1 MEHDADVII
10 IGAGHNSLT
19 AALYLQ
25 KAGLSVLII
34 EQAKIAGGAA
44 KTAEILE
51 PGFKHD
57 LFASNI
63 GLFMGSR
70 IYNDFKEEFHQN
82 GFDIVVGDQPF
93 SSVFP
98 DGKCVRVYTD
108 GEKTLREFERH
119 SHHDANAWSEMISY
133 FQKVA
138 PHLFPILQLPMP
150 SLKPF
155 VHLWK
160 MYRQC
165 GSQELLELIRVLL
178 MSPRQFLD
186 ERFET
191 DEVKALLSP
200 WAFHLGL
207 SPDCAG
213 GATFSFLESA
223 VDHLNGLALSKGGV
237 GNMINAMVR
246 AIETRGGQF
255 VLGQA
260 VSEIVVKKGTACGV
274 KTADG
279 VTYNAKKAVMANV
292 TPKQFIKLVSEKELP
307 ENFVVKS
314 KNYRFG
320 PGTLMIH
327 FTLEHALEWEA
338 AEDLADSAYVHIAP
352 YMSDIAAT
360 YSQVVEGY
368 LPASPL
374 LVVAQQS
381 RLDSARA
388 PEGKH
393 VLWVQVRAFPHRPR
407 GDALGEIKIGNW
419 NEMKEP
425 ILNRI
430 IDKIGQF
437 APNIREIVRKAVV
450 WTPQDLEDEN
460 PNIVGG
466 DMVGGSHH
474 LDQNFFF
481 RPFSG
486 WSRYKTPVKQLY
498 LTGASTWPGGG
509 LNATSGHLAAMQL
522 LREN

>member
-25 KAGLSVLII
+25 DAGLNVLII
-34 EQAKIAGGAA
+34 EQAKIPGGAA
-44 KTAEILE
+44 KSAEILE

-70 IYNDFKEEFHQN
+70 VYSDFKEEFHQN
-82 GFDIVVGDQPF
+82 GFDIVVGKQPF
-93 SSVFP
+93 SNVFP
-98 DGKCVRVYTD
+98 DGKCIRVYTD
-108 GEKTLREFERH
+108 REKTLQEFKHYSR
-119 SHHDANAWSEMISY
+119 HDAKAWGEMISY
-133 FQKVA
+133 FHKVS

-150 SLKPF
+150 SLKPL

-160 MYRQC
+160 MYRQS
-165 GSQELLELIRVLL
+165 GLQELMELMRVLL

-186 ERFET
+186 EHFRT
-191 DEVKALLSP
+191 NEVKALLSP
-200 WAFHLGL
+200 WPFHLGL

-223 VDHLNGLALSKGGV
+223 VDHLNGLILSKGGV
-237 GNMINAMVR
+237 GNMISAMVKS
-246 AIETRGGQF
+246 IKNRGGKF

-260 VSEIVVKKGTACGV
+260 VGEIVVKKGRAYGV
-274 KTADG
+274 KTVNG
-279 VTYNAKKAVMANV
+279 ITYNAKKAVIANV
-292 TPKQFIKLVSEKELP
+292 TPKQFIKLVNEKELP
-307 ENFVVKS
+307 RNFVIKS
-314 KNYRFG
+314 ENYRFG

-327 FTLEHALEWEA
+327 FTLERALEWEA
-338 AEDLADSAYVHIAP
+338 ARDLTDSAYIHVAP

-360 YSQVVEGY
+360 YNQVMEGY
-368 LPASPL
+368 LPANPL

-381 RLDSARA
+381 RIDSDRA
-388 PEGKH
+388 PGKKQ
-393 VLWVQVRAFPHRPR
+393 VLWVQVRAFPHHPI
-407 GDALGEIKIGNW
+407 GDALGEIKTGNW
-419 NEMKEP
+419 DEMKEP
-425 ILNRI
+425 ILNRV
-430 IDKIGQF
+430 IDKIAQF
-437 APNIREIVRKAVV
+437 APNIREIIRKAVV
-450 WTPQDLEDEN
+450 FTPQDLENET

-481 RPFSG
+481 RPFNG
-486 WSRYKTPVKQLY
+486 WSRYKTPVKHLY

-509 LNATSGHLAAMQL
+509 LNATSGHLTAMQL
-522 LREN
+522 LRDK